1 MRMGRASR
9 ARKLATAAAY
19 GGGGLGAAT
28 AGFVGVL
35 VAEAQWAR
43 RAIGLPTTDPHEA
56 DGVYAPEAGS
66 APAGPPIRYA
76 MLGDS
81 SAAGLG
87 ADHPLHT
94 PGSLI
99 AQGLAA
105 LTGRPVELRS
115 AAVVGAVSSD
125 LDAQVEGLSE
135 WAPEVATIMI
145 GANDVTHVVLPAVA
159 VRHLD
164 QAVRRLHG
172 LGCQVVVGTAPDLG
186 TIRPVP
192 HPLRWVGRTWSR
204 QLAAAQ
210 TVAVVEAGGRTVS
223 LGDLLGT
230 EFDAKAEAM
239 FSADRFHPSS
249 EGYARLAAVLLPS
262 VAAAMGAALPE
273 YGAEPEAA
281 ARRVVPPAYRRGRV
295 LPVAEAAAA
304 AADAAGTE
312 VSGTSVAGQDR
323 GARGRW
329 VEVLRRPAAVIRD
342 RLGGDSEQG
351 GELADVGDGLRQD
364 G

>member
-1 MRMGRASR
+1 MGGDRQDLQSCVWAGPRR

-186 TIRPVP
+186 TIRPVA

-210 TVAVVEAGGRTVS
+210 TMAVVEAGGRTVS

-230 EFDAKAEAM
+230 EFDAKAEAL

-249 EGYARLAAVLLPS
+249 EGYAASPRCCCPASRRRWARRCPS
-262 VAAAMGAALPE
+262 TGPSRRPPPAESCRPRTAGVGCCRWPRPPRPPPTPPAPRCPAPAWPGRTGARAAAGS
-273 YGAEPEAA
+273 
-281 ARRVVPPAYRRGRV
+281 RC
-295 LPVAEAAAA
+295 
-304 AADAAGTE
+304 
-312 VSGTSVAGQDR
+312 S
-323 GARGRW
+323 GAR
-329 VEVLRRPAAVIRD
+329 PP
-342 RLGGDSEQG
+342 
-351 GELADVGDGLRQD
+351 
-364 G
+364 